1 MGLYDVKMIYGI
13 TKHAKKV
20 MEERGILDDWVAK
33 TFSSPELIRPDPKD
47 AQVEQ
52 RFRRIPE
59 FGGRILRVVVNKAVE
74 PKRILSVFFDRTMK
88 GKL

>member
-1 MGLYDVKMIYGI
+1 MKMVYEL

-20 MEERGILDDWVAK
+20 MEDRGILDDWVAR
-33 TFSSPELIRPDPKD
+33 TFSSPELTRPDPKD
-47 AQVEQ
+47 GQVEQ

-74 PKRILSVFFDRTMK
+74 PKRILSVFFDRAMK

>member
-1 MGLYDVKMIYGI
+1 MKMVYET

-20 MEERGILDDWVAK
+20 MEERGILDDWVAR
-33 TFSSPELIRPDPKD
+33 TFSSAELTRPDPKD

-74 PKRILSVFFDRTMK
+74 PKRILSVFFDRAMK

>member
-1 MGLYDVKMIYGI
+1 MKMVYEL

-20 MEERGILDDWVAK
+20 MEERGILDDWVAR
-33 TFSSPELIRPDPKD
+33 TFSSPELTRPDPKD
-47 AQVEQ
+47 GQVEQ
-52 RFRRIPE
+52 RFRRISE

-74 PKRILSVFFDRTMK
+74 PKRILSVFFDRAMK

>member
-1 MGLYDVKMIYGI
+1 MKMVYEL

-20 MEERGILDDWVAK
+20 MEERGILDDWVAR
-33 TFSSPELIRPDPKD
+33 TFSSPELTRPDPKD
-47 AQVEQ
+47 GQVEQ
-52 RFRRIPE
+52 RFRRISE

-74 PKRILSVFFDRTMK
+74 PKRILSVLFDRAMK

>member
-1 MGLYDVKMIYGI
+1 VGICDVKIVYEI

-20 MEERGILDDWVAK
+20 MEERGILDDWVAR
-33 TFSSPELIRPDPKD
+33 TFSSPELTRPDPKD

-74 PKRILSVFFDRTMK
+74 PKRILSVFFDRAMK